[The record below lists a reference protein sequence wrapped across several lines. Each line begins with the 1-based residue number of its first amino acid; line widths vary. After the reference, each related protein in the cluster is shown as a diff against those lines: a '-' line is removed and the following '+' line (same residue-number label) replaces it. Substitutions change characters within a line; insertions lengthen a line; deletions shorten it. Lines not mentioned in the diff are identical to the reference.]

1 MLEAQGLPLL
11 IALKA
16 LLLIVAIALLLLGLR
31 SNFPIWLRL
40 MPLATAPLV
49 FWLWLEM
56 PSVLK

>member
-31 SNFPIWLRL
+31 SPFPIWLRL